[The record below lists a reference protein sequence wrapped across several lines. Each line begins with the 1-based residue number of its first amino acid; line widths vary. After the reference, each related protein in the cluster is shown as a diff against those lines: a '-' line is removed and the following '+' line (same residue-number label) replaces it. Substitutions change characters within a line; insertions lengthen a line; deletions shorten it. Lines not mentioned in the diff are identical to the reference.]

1 MIEDSLPYLV
11 NYFGCINGS
20 RNVYMNFALFFAYG
34 ACWYVKNGIKSF
46 EAVFCHHLLTYILLF
61 SVPLLHK
68 DWRLKKLTTFA
79 FGQFAT
85 ISGHFLAKYIN
96 IFHKT

>member
-46 EAVFCHHLLTYILLF
+46 KSSVLPPPTY
-61 SVPLLHK
+61 LH
-68 DWRLKKLTTFA
+68 FVV
-79 FGQFAT
+79 
-85 ISGHFLAKYIN
+85 
-96 IFHKT
+96 

>member
-61 SVPLLHK
+61 SVIRCYILLK
-68 DWRLKKLTTFA
+68 VQPSETW
-79 FGQFAT
+79 
-85 ISGHFLAKYIN
+85 N
-96 IFHKT
+96 IQPKIVQNTYVQYTDT

>member
-46 EAVFCHHLLTYILLF
+46 EVVFCHHLLTYILLF
-61 SVPLLHK
+61 SVPLLYVTK
-68 DWRLKKLTTFA
+68 N
-79 FGQFAT
+79 AT
-85 ISGHFLAKYIN
+85 IRNLNYSVKNSFGLALEN
-96 IFHKT
+96 ISLLFSVPCY

>member
-20 RNVYMNFALFFAYG
+20 RNVYMNFALFFAQS

-61 SVPLLHK
+61 SVPLLHITK
-68 DWRLKKLTTFA
+68 S
-79 FGQFAT
+79 AT
-85 ISGHFLAKYIN
+85 IRNLNYSVKNSFGLALEN
-96 IFHKT
+96 ISLLFSVPWY

>member
-61 SVPLLHK
+61 SVPLLHRGWCIK
-68 DWRLKKLTTFA
+68 
-79 FGQFAT
+79 FAT
-85 ISGHFLAKYIN
+85 
-96 IFHKT
+96 HKSPIYTPF

>member
-46 EAVFCHHLLTYILLF
+46 EAVFCHHLLTYILLL
-61 SVPLLHK
+61 SVIRCYILLK
-68 DWRLKKLTTFA
+68 VQPSETW
-79 FGQFAT
+79 
-85 ISGHFLAKYIN
+85 N
-96 IFHKT
+96 IQPKIVQNMYVQYTDT

>member
-61 SVPLLHK
+61 SVPLLHITK
-68 DWRLKKLTTFA
+68 SATVRNLKYSVKN
-79 FGQFAT
+79 
-85 ISGHFLAKYIN
+85 SSK
-96 IFHKT
+96 